1 MAKMA
6 VLTVFLG
13 WVPLAVI
20 GNRVNL
26 SRFGSLIFGF
36 DKYFEY
42 NALKFELFGKNG
54 CNQIIITRMLLKLQR
69 IVVTV
74 VIRVGLRP

>member
-6 VLTVFLG
+6 VLAVFLG

-26 SRFGSLIFGF
+26 SRLGSLIFGF

-42 NALKFELFGKNG
+42 NVLKFELFGKNG

-69 IVVTV
+69 IVVSIV
-74 VIRVGLRP
+74 SRVDLRP